1 MGNRIKRRILS
12 FVLTLLIVSLFVFF
26 FFFLALGDSSSFVL
40 SLEAS
45 SIAVED
51 YRRTMGLDDNIF
63 IRYLRFLGNF
73 FTLNWGKTIGG
84 EEIRKV
90 ILDRLPV
97 TLSLSFYSI
106 LFSTFFSILI
116 VFFSLQ
122 KRGMKESRIISILS
136 SAFLVLPS
144 FLTSLLL
151 VLIFSLWLKLFPVSG
166 YSRINNGF
174 FMHFR
179 SLFLPSLTLS
189 LLHSSLMMRI
199 MYSTLKE
206 SLEMPYTN
214 TALSKGMKEKS
225 LVVSSALKPSLPIFF
240 TLISDSISSALGGS
254 CVVENVF
261 ALPGMGSLMV
271 KGALER
277 DASLVSTCV
286 MVVAFLVS
294 FTFLVTDILT
304 DAVDPRI
311 RRSNEKA

>member
-12 FVLTLLIVSLFVFF
+12 FVLTLLIVSLFVFSSVS
-26 FFFLALGDSSSFVL
+26 LALGDSSSFVL
-40 SLEAS
+40 SDEAS

-106 LFSTFFSILI
+106 LFSTFFSFLI

-122 KRGMKESRIISILS
+122 KRGMKKSRIISILS

-151 VLIFSLWLKLFPVSG
+151 VLLFSLWLKLFPVSG

-304 DAVDPRI
+304 DTVDPRI

>member
-12 FVLTLLIVSLFVFF
+12 FVLTLLIVSLFVFSSVS
-26 FFFLALGDSSSFVL
+26 LALGDSSSFVL
-40 SLEAS
+40 SDESS

-122 KRGMKESRIISILS
+122 KRGMKESSVISILS

-144 FLTSLLL
+144 FLASLLL

-166 YSRINNGF
+166 YSRINNGL

-304 DAVDPRI
+304 DTVDPRI

>member
-12 FVLTLLIVSLFVFF
+12 FVLTLLIVSLFVFSSVS
-26 FFFLALGDSSSFVL
+26 LALGDSSSFVL
-40 SLEAS
+40 SDEAS

-116 VFFSLQ
+116 VFFSLR

-166 YSRINNGF
+166 YSRINNGL

>member
-12 FVLTLLIVSLFVFF
+12 FVLTLLIVSLFVFSSVS
-26 FFFLALGDSSSFVL
+26 LALGDSSSFVL
-40 SLEAS
+40 SDEAS

-122 KRGMKESRIISILS
+122 KRGLKESRIISILS

-144 FLTSLLL
+144 FLMSLLL

-179 SLFLPSLTLS
+179 SLFLPSITLS

>member
-12 FVLTLLIVSLFVFF
+12 FVLTLLIVSLFVFSSVSI
-26 FFFLALGDSSSFVL
+26 ALGDSSSFVL
-40 SLEAS
+40 SDEAS

-51 YRRTMGLDDNIF
+51 YRRAMGLDDNIF

-166 YSRINNGF
+166 YSRINNGL

>member
-12 FVLTLLIVSLFVFF
+12 FVLTLLIVSLFVFSSVS
-26 FFFLALGDSSSFVL
+26 LALGDSSSFVL
-40 SLEAS
+40 SDEAS
-45 SIAVED
+45 SMAVED
-51 YRRTMGLDDNIF
+51 YRRAMGLDDNIF

-304 DAVDPRI
+304 DTVDPRI

>member
-12 FVLTLLIVSLFVFF
+12 FVLTLLIVSLFVFSSVS
-26 FFFLALGDSSSFVL
+26 LALGDSSSFVL
-40 SLEAS
+40 SDEAS

-240 TLISDSISSALGGS
+240 TLISDIISSALGGS

>member
-12 FVLTLLIVSLFVFF
+12 FVLTLLIVSLFVFSSVS
-26 FFFLALGDSSSFVL
+26 LALGDSSSFVL
-40 SLEAS
+40 SDEAS
-45 SIAVED
+45 SMAVED

-122 KRGMKESRIISILS
+122 KRGMKKSRIISILS

-174 FMHFR
+174 FMHLR

>member
-12 FVLTLLIVSLFVFF
+12 FVLTLLIVSLFVFSSVS
-26 FFFLALGDSSSFVL
+26 LALGDSSSFVL
-40 SLEAS
+40 SDEAS

-90 ILDRLPV
+90 ILDRLPI

-122 KRGMKESRIISILS
+122 KRGMKESSVISILS

-174 FMHFR
+174 FIHFR

>member
-12 FVLTLLIVSLFVFF
+12 FVLTLLIVSLFVFSSVS
-26 FFFLALGDSSSFVL
+26 LALGDSSSFVL
-40 SLEAS
+40 SDEAS
-45 SIAVED
+45 SMAVED
-51 YRRTMGLDDNIF
+51 YRRAMGLDDNIF

-122 KRGMKESRIISILS
+122 KRGMKESSVISILS

-304 DAVDPRI
+304 DTVDPRI

>member
-12 FVLTLLIVSLFVFF
+12 FVLTLLIVSLFVFSSVS
-26 FFFLALGDSSSFVL
+26 LALGDSSSFVL
-40 SLEAS
+40 SDEAS

-166 YSRINNGF
+166 YSRINNGLF
-174 FMHFR
+174 LHFR

-225 LVVSSALKPSLPIFF
+225 LVVSSALKPSLSIFF

>member
-12 FVLTLLIVSLFVFF
+12 FVLTLLIVSLFVFSSVS
-26 FFFLALGDSSSFVL
+26 LALGDSSSFVL
-40 SLEAS
+40 SDEAS

-51 YRRTMGLDDNIF
+51 YRRAMGLDDNIF

-122 KRGMKESRIISILS
+122 KRGMKKSRIISILS

>member
-12 FVLTLLIVSLFVFF
+12 FVLTLLIVSLFVFSSVS
-26 FFFLALGDSSSFVL
+26 LALGDSSSFVL
-40 SLEAS
+40 SDEAS

-122 KRGMKESRIISILS
+122 KRGMKESSVISILS

-174 FMHFR
+174 FMHLR

>member
-12 FVLTLLIVSLFVFF
+12 FVLTLLIVSLFVFSSVS
-26 FFFLALGDSSSFVL
+26 LALGDSSSFVL
-40 SLEAS
+40 SDEAS

-90 ILDRLPV
+90 IFDRLPV

-225 LVVSSALKPSLPIFF
+225 LVLSSALKPSLPIFF

-304 DAVDPRI
+304 DTVDPRI

>member
-12 FVLTLLIVSLFVFF
+12 FVLTLLIVSLFVFSSVS
-26 FFFLALGDSSSFVL
+26 LALGDSSSFVL
-40 SLEAS
+40 SDEAS

-73 FTLNWGKTIGG
+73 FTMNWGKTIGG

-122 KRGMKESRIISILS
+122 KRGTKESRIISILS

>member
-12 FVLTLLIVSLFVFF
+12 FVLTLLIVSLFVFSSVS
-26 FFFLALGDSSSFVL
+26 LALGDSSSFVL
-40 SLEAS
+40 SDEAS

-122 KRGMKESRIISILS
+122 KRGMKESRFISILS

>member
-12 FVLTLLIVSLFVFF
+12 FVLTLLIVSLFVFSSVS
-26 FFFLALGDSSSFVL
+26 LALGDSSSFVL
-40 SLEAS
+40 SDEAS

-144 FLTSLLL
+144 FLPSLLL

>member
-12 FVLTLLIVSLFVFF
+12 FVLTLLIVSLFVFSSVS
-26 FFFLALGDSSSFVL
+26 LALGDSSSFVL
-40 SLEAS
+40 SDEAS

-122 KRGMKESRIISILS
+122 KIGMKESRIISILS

-304 DAVDPRI
+304 DTVDPRI

>member
-1 MGNRIKRRILS
+1 MGNRINRRILS
-12 FVLTLLIVSLFVFF
+12 FVLTLLIVSLFVFSSVS
-26 FFFLALGDSSSFVL
+26 LALGDSSSFVL
-40 SLEAS
+40 SDEAS

-63 IRYLRFLGNF
+63 IRYLKFLGNF

-189 LLHSSLMMRI
+189 LLHSSLVMRI

>member
-12 FVLTLLIVSLFVFF
+12 FVLTLLIVSLFVFSSVS
-26 FFFLALGDSSSFVL
+26 LALGDSSSFVL
-40 SLEAS
+40 SDEAS

-271 KGALER
+271 EGALER

>member
-12 FVLTLLIVSLFVFF
+12 FVLTLLIVSLFVFSSVS
-26 FFFLALGDSSSFVL
+26 LALGDSSSFVL
-40 SLEAS
+40 SDEAS
-45 SIAVED
+45 SMAVED

-122 KRGMKESRIISILS
+122 KRGMKESSVISILS

-225 LVVSSALKPSLPIFF
+225 LVLSSALKPSLPIFF

>member
-12 FVLTLLIVSLFVFF
+12 FVLTLLIVSLFVFSSVS
-26 FFFLALGDSSSFVL
+26 LALGDSSSFVL
-40 SLEAS
+40 SDEAS

-122 KRGMKESRIISILS
+122 KRGMKESRIISTLS

>member
-12 FVLTLLIVSLFVFF
+12 FVLTLLIVSLFVFSSVS
-26 FFFLALGDSSSFVL
+26 LALGDSSSFVL
-40 SLEAS
+40 SDEAS

-51 YRRTMGLDDNIF
+51 YRRAMGLDDNIF

-166 YSRINNGF
+166 YSRINNGLF
-174 FMHFR
+174 LHFR

-254 CVVENVF
+254 CVVEHVF

-304 DAVDPRI
+304 DTVDPRI

>member
-12 FVLTLLIVSLFVFF
+12 FVLTLLIVSLFVFSSVS
-26 FFFLALGDSSSFVL
+26 LALGDSSSFVL
-40 SLEAS
+40 SDEAS
-45 SIAVED
+45 SMAVED

-73 FTLNWGKTIGG
+73 FTLNWGKTIVG

-304 DAVDPRI
+304 DTVDPRI

>member
-12 FVLTLLIVSLFVFF
+12 FVLTLLIVSLFVFSSVS
-26 FFFLALGDSSSFVL
+26 LALGDSSSFVL
-40 SLEAS
+40 SDEAS

-225 LVVSSALKPSLPIFF
+225 LVISSALKPSLPIFF

>member
-12 FVLTLLIVSLFVFF
+12 FVLTLLIVSLFVFSSVS
-26 FFFLALGDSSSFVL
+26 LALGDSSSFVL
-40 SLEAS
+40 SDEAS
-45 SIAVED
+45 SMAVED

-151 VLIFSLWLKLFPVSG
+151 VLIFSLWLELFPVSG

-214 TALSKGMKEKS
+214 TALTKGMKEKS

-304 DAVDPRI
+304 DTVDPRI

>member
-12 FVLTLLIVSLFVFF
+12 FVLTLLIVSLFVFSSVS
-26 FFFLALGDSSSFVL
+26 LALGDSSSFVL
-40 SLEAS
+40 SDEAS

-73 FTLNWGKTIGG
+73 FTMNWGKTIGG

-214 TALSKGMKEKS
+214 TALSTGMKEKS

>member
-12 FVLTLLIVSLFVFF
+12 FVLTLLIVSLFVFSSVS
-26 FFFLALGDSSSFVL
+26 LALGDSSSFVL
-40 SLEAS
+40 SDEAS

-136 SAFLVLPS
+136 SACRVLPS

-304 DAVDPRI
+304 DTVDPRI

>member
-12 FVLTLLIVSLFVFF
+12 FVLTLLIVSLFVFSSVS
-26 FFFLALGDSSSFVL
+26 LALGDSSSFVL
-40 SLEAS
+40 ADEAS

-106 LFSTFFSILI
+106 LFSTFFSFLI

-214 TALSKGMKEKS
+214 TALSKGMKEKR

-240 TLISDSISSALGGS
+240 TLISDRISSALGGS

-304 DAVDPRI
+304 DTVDPRI

>member
-12 FVLTLLIVSLFVFF
+12 FVLTLLIVSLFVFSSVS
-26 FFFLALGDSSSFVL
+26 LALGDSSSFVL
-40 SLEAS
+40 SDEAS

-286 MVVAFLVS
+286 MVVAFLV
-294 FTFLVTDILT
+294 TDILT

>member
-12 FVLTLLIVSLFVFF
+12 FVLTLLIVSLFVFSSVS
-26 FFFLALGDSSSFVL
+26 LALGDSSSFVL
-40 SLEAS
+40 SDEAS
-45 SIAVED
+45 SMAVED

-136 SAFLVLPS
+136 SAFLVFPS

>member
-12 FVLTLLIVSLFVFF
+12 FVLTLLIVSLFVFSSVS
-26 FFFLALGDSSSFVL
+26 LALGDSSSFVL
-40 SLEAS
+40 SDEAS

-51 YRRTMGLDDNIF
+51 YRRAMGLDDNIF

-225 LVVSSALKPSLPIFF
+225 LVLSSALKPSLPIFF

>member
-12 FVLTLLIVSLFVFF
+12 FVLTLLIVSLFVFSSVS
-26 FFFLALGDSSSFVL
+26 LALGDSSSFVL
-40 SLEAS
+40 SDEAS
-45 SIAVED
+45 SMAVED
-51 YRRTMGLDDNIF
+51 YRRAMGLDDNIF

>member
-12 FVLTLLIVSLFVFF
+12 FVLTLLIVSLFVFSSVS
-26 FFFLALGDSSSFVL
+26 LALGDSSSFVL
-40 SLEAS
+40 SDEAS

-122 KRGMKESRIISILS
+122 KRGMEESRIISILS

-151 VLIFSLWLKLFPVSG
+151 VLLFSLWLKLFPVSG
-166 YSRINNGF
+166 YSRINNGL

-304 DAVDPRI
+304 DTVDPRI

>member
-12 FVLTLLIVSLFVFF
+12 FVLTLLIVSLFVFSSVS
-26 FFFLALGDSSSFVL
+26 LALGDSSSFVL
-40 SLEAS
+40 SDEAS

-106 LFSTFFSILI
+106 LFSTLFSILI

-304 DAVDPRI
+304 DTVDPRI

>member
-12 FVLTLLIVSLFVFF
+12 FVLTLLIVSLFVFSSVS
-26 FFFLALGDSSSFVL
+26 LALGDSSSFVL
-40 SLEAS
+40 SDEAS

-51 YRRTMGLDDNIF
+51 YRRAMGLDDNIF

-90 ILDRLPV
+90 ILDRLPI

-304 DAVDPRI
+304 DTVDPRI

>member
-12 FVLTLLIVSLFVFF
+12 FVLTLLIVSLFVFSSVS
-26 FFFLALGDSSSFVL
+26 LSLGDSSSFVL
-40 SLEAS
+40 SDEAS
-45 SIAVED
+45 SMAVED

-73 FTLNWGKTIGG
+73 FTMNWGKTIGG

-166 YSRINNGF
+166 YSRINNGL

-261 ALPGMGSLMV
+261 ALPGIGSLLV

-277 DASLVSTCV
+277 DASLVSICV

-294 FTFLVTDILT
+294 FVFLISDLLS
-304 DAVDPRI
+304 DAVDPR
-311 RRSNEKA
+311 RRRAYEKA

>member
-12 FVLTLLIVSLFVFF
+12 FVLTLLIVSLFVFSSVS
-26 FFFLALGDSSSFVL
+26 LALGDSSSFVL
-40 SLEAS
+40 SDEAS
-45 SIAVED
+45 SMAVED
-51 YRRTMGLDDNIF
+51 YRRAMGLDDNIF

-144 FLTSLLL
+144 FLMSLLL

-304 DAVDPRI
+304 DTVDPRI